1 MNKDNITIQI
11 PDVHIGNEVL
21 AYLSAKDISKS
32 KLARGIGMATT
43 NLCRL
48 LRRKSIETR
57 ILVLICNYLEHN
69 FFLNWCEDI
78 QLSQPLYTPIE
89 NPDCIG
95 EMIDQRIRQLK
106 MTQMEFSTAIGIAR
120 SDVNR
125 ILRKT
130 SFDTDR
136 LAMTSRALGKN
147 FFYEYCLNQN
157 QNQVNKNT
165 SVGDSL
171 LIKCYENLVI
181 ENSRLKQELNDARI
195 EIAKLRYTI

>member
-43 NLCRL
+43 NLCHY

-57 ILVLICNYLEHN
+57 TLVLICNYLEYN
-69 FFLNWCEDI
+69 FFLYWCEDI

-95 EMIDQRIRQLK
+95 EKIDQRIRQLK

-136 LAMTSRALGKN
+136 LAMISRTLGKN
-147 FFYEYCLNQN
+147 FFYEYCLNKS
-157 QNQVNKNT
+157 QNQVNK
-165 SVGDSL
+165 SASDGDSL
-171 LIKCYENLVI
+171 LIKRYENLVI
-181 ENSRLKQELNDARI
+181 ENSRLRQELTDARI

>member
-1 MNKDNITIQI
+1 MHIIISCSNKDTICFFYFRICKFFRHVNLSNYMVGSFNIPT
-11 PDVHIGNEVL
+11 
-21 AYLSAKDISKS
+21 
-32 KLARGIGMATT
+32 
-43 NLCRL
+43 
-48 LRRKSIETR
+48 
-57 ILVLICNYLEHN
+57 VLICNYLEHN
-69 FFLNWCEDI
+69 FFLNWCEDL
-78 QLSQPLYTPIE
+78 QLSQSLYTPIE

-95 EMIDQRIRQLK
+95 EKIDQRIRQLK

-136 LAMTSRALGKN
+136 LAMISRTLGKN
-147 FFYEYCLNQN
+147 FFYEYCLNEN

-165 SVGDSL
+165 SDGDSL
-171 LIKCYENLVI
+171 LIKRYENLVI
-181 ENSRLKQELNDARI
+181 ENSRLKQELNDARK

>member
-43 NLCRL
+43 NLCRYL
-48 LRRKSIETR
+48 KRKSIETHT
-57 ILVLICNYLEHN
+57 LVLICNYLEHN

-78 QLSQPLYTPIE
+78 QLSQPLYMPID

-95 EMIDQRIRQLK
+95 EKIDQRIRQLK

-136 LAMTSRALGKN
+136 LAMISRILGKN
-147 FFYEYCLNQN
+147 FFYEYCLNKS
-157 QNQVNKNT
+157 QNQVNK
-165 SVGDSL
+165 SASDGDSL
-171 LIKCYENLVI
+171 LIKRYENLII
-181 ENSRLKQELNDARI
+181 ENSRLRQELNDARI
-195 EIAKLRYTI
+195 EIAKMRYTL

>member
-43 NLCRL
+43 NLCRH

-57 ILVLICNYLEHN
+57 MLVLICNYLEHN
-69 FFLNWCEDI
+69 FFLNWCEDT
-78 QLSQPLYTPIE
+78 QLSQPLYMPIE

-95 EMIDQRIRQLK
+95 EKIDQRIRQLK

-136 LAMTSRALGKN
+136 LAMISRTLGKN
-147 FFYEYCLNQN
+147 FFYEYYLNKS
-157 QNQVNKNT
+157 QNQVNK
-165 SVGDSL
+165 SASDGDSL
-171 LIKCYENLVI
+171 LIKRYENLVI
-181 ENSRLKQELNDARI
+181 ENSRLRQELTDARI

>member
-1 MNKDNITIQI
+1 MKKDNIIIQI
-11 PDVHIGNEVL
+11 PDIHIGNKIL
-21 AYLSAKDISKS
+21 IYLNTKDISKS

-69 FFLNWCEDI
+69 FFLNWCEDL
-78 QLSQPLYTPIE
+78 QLSQSLYTPIE

-95 EMIDQRIRQLK
+95 EKIDQRIRQLK

-136 LAMTSRALGKN
+136 LAMISRTLGKN
-147 FFYEYCLNQN
+147 FFYEYCLNEN

-165 SVGDSL
+165 SDGDSL
-171 LIKCYENLVI
+171 LIKRYENLVI
-181 ENSRLKQELNDARI
+181 ENSRLKQELNDARK

>member
-43 NLCRL
+43 NLCHY

-57 ILVLICNYLEHN
+57 MLVLICNYLEHN

-95 EMIDQRIRQLK
+95 EKIDQRIRQLK

-136 LAMTSRALGKN
+136 LAMISRTLGKN
-147 FFYEYCLNQN
+147 FFYEYCLNKS
-157 QNQVNKNT
+157 QNQVNK
-165 SVGDSL
+165 SASDGDSL
-171 LIKCYENLVI
+171 LFKRYENLVI
-181 ENSRLKQELNDARI
+181 ENSRLRQELTDARI

>member
-43 NLCRL
+43 NLCHY

-57 ILVLICNYLEHN
+57 TLVLICNYLEYN

-95 EMIDQRIRQLK
+95 EKIDQRIRQLK

-136 LAMTSRALGKN
+136 LAMISRTLGKN
-147 FFYEYCLNQN
+147 FFYEYCLNKS
-157 QNQVNKNT
+157 QNQVNK
-165 SVGDSL
+165 SASDGDSL
-171 LIKCYENLVI
+171 LIKRYENLVI
-181 ENSRLKQELNDARI
+181 ENSRLRQELTDARI